1 MLEKTPLIQS
11 WEDNMITAKDLH
23 KTYYLG
29 KIKVPVLK
37 GISLEIESGDY
48 VLITGR
54 SGAGKSTLLYLLGLL
69 DSPTQGEVYIGEQE
83 AGGLDDKAKSAFR
96 LANLG
101 YVFQDYA
108 LLPELTAW
116 ENVAL
121 PLLMRG
127 QSADE
132 VKKRAEEVLEEVGL
146 KDQKNNLPS
155 QLSGGQQQRVSISRA
170 IASRPQVLF
179 ADEPTANLDSQTA
192 ANVMSVFKEL
202 NRLGQTIVMVTH
214 ESEKVEGA
222 KRRIFLSDG
231 KIDNVIDL

>member
-1 MLEKTPLIQS
+1 
-11 WEDNMITAKDLH
+11 MIKANNLH
-23 KTYYLG
+23 KIYNLG
-29 KIKVPVLK
+29 KIAVPVLK
-37 GISLEIESGDY
+37 GISLEIEKGDY

-69 DSPTQGEVYIGEQE
+69 DSPTKGEVYIGNREI
-83 AGGLDDKAKSAFR
+83 GGLSDKEKSAFR
-96 LANLG
+96 LAYLG

-127 QSADE
+127 QSMEE
-132 VKKRAEEVLEEVGL
+132 VRKRSEEVLDQVGL
-146 KDQKNNLPS
+146 KDQINNLPS

-192 ANVMSVFKEL
+192 ANVMSVFKDL
-202 NRLGQTIVMVTH
+202 NQSGQTIVMVTH

-231 KIDNVIDL
+231 LIDNEIDL